1 MVGFN
6 LVPMACAQAGEAVL
20 IQPPVY
26 HPFYSIAP
34 NTGRVI
40 QEAPLTQSAS
50 GRYEIDFDL
59 FERAITPETRSF
71 CCAIPTIRSAGCSPG
86 LSWRGW
92 RRSACG
98 TVVICSDEIH
108 EDFVYEGHRH
118 IPIATLGPEV
128 AAQTVTLFAPSKS
141 YNIAGFHLSVAHV
154 SNPELAKRLNSAS
167 YGVIPK
173 RPGVLDTVAGLAAYR
188 DSNEWL
194 EAMVAYLKANR
205 DFLVDY
211 ARRHLPGVKAS
222 APEGTYLAWL
232 DCREAGID
240 GPPAAFFLGR
250 PGGTERGSDV
260 WQGSGGGFRTAQLRV
275 PQIYPH

>member
-1 MVGFN
+1 MFTRAE
-6 LVPMACAQAGEAVL
+6 LERLA
-20 IQPPVY
+20 
-26 HPFYSIAP
+26 
-34 NTGRVI
+34 
-40 QEAPLTQSAS
+40 
-50 GRYEIDFDL
+50 EICL
-59 FERAITPETRSF
+59 RHR
-71 CCAIPTIRSAGCSPG
+71 
-86 LSWRGW
+86 L
-92 RRSACG
+92 
-98 TVVICSDEIH
+98 VICSDEIH

-167 YGVIPK
+167 YGLIPK

-211 ARRHLPGVKAS
+211 VGRHLPGVKVS

-240 GPPAAFFLGR
+240 GPPAEFFLREARVALNEGAMFGKVAGAGFARLNFGCPRPTLTEALDRMSAALGR
-250 PGGTERGSDV
+250 ISAR
-260 WQGSGGGFRTAQLRV
+260 
-275 PQIYPH
+275 